1 MDWKVVYE
9 MRPEYKRYLY
19 NRFKPNLKSL
29 RVKIIDDNHYAEFD
43 DEALK
48 HDRLI
53 YPIEEYNSVTG
64 KCRWDGSK
72 AQKSLKKD
80 VADGIEKQK
89 SSRRALWISR
99 PEYQLFDVDVFR
111 KHVVLSRIEIAIR
124 RTRKRE
130 KRSGRVA
137 ISTVSRMK
145 RN

>member
-111 KHVVLSRIEIAIR
+111 KHVDQEHRAVKNRNRNKKDKE
-124 RTRKRE
+124 KRE
-130 KRSGRVA
+130 AERK
-137 ISTVSRMK
+137 SRHQHGF
-145 RN
+145 